1 MTSTPTHGNGNGNG
15 VVVGV
20 DASRHA
26 SHATDWAAAE
36 AARRGTTLYIVHAF
50 DFDPGSAII
59 GPVGDFSTDP
69 ARTAHIQV
77 LAQTEYRVREAHPTL
92 PVVTELVHQSPAGAL
107 VEASR
112 RAALI
117 VVGTRG
123 RGGFAG
129 LSLGSVS
136 LRLAAH
142 SHCPVVLLRSTE
154 HEIIHSGEIVIG
166 MEHGESQAAVRFA
179 FEAAARAGTRVRA
192 VRAWAP
198 YPGHAQDYIS
208 ETDILAR
215 HAADDMVTVLKD
227 VREGFPQV
235 QVKISVVRGHPSAV
249 LADASRGARL
259 TVVGAH
265 RRHGPLSVGVG
276 PVIQGLLSHAESP
289 VAVVPL
295 V

>member
-1 MTSTPTHGNGNGNG
+1 MTNTSTHRQG

-20 DASRHA
+20 DASSHA
-26 SHATDWAAAE
+26 SHAAEWAAAE
-36 AARRGTTLYIVHAF
+36 AARRGTTLYIVHAL
-50 DFDPGSAII
+50 DFEPGSAIVGPI
-59 GPVGDFSTDP
+59 GDLSADP
-69 ARTAHIQV
+69 ARAAHVQV
-77 LAQTEYRVREAHPTL
+77 LAQTEYRVRTAHPTL

-112 RAALI
+112 RAALV

-142 SHCPVVLLRSTE
+142 SHCPVVLLRSAE
-154 HEIIHSGEIVIG
+154 HEIIHSGEVVLG
-166 MEHGESQAAVRFA
+166 MEHHESQEAVRFA
-179 FEAAARAGTRVRA
+179 FEAAACAGTRVHA
-192 VRAWAP
+192 VHAWAP

-208 ETDILAR
+208 DTDILAR
-215 HAADDMVTVLKD
+215 HAADDMVTALKD
-227 VREGFPQV
+227 VREQYPQV
-235 QVKISVVRGHPSAV
+235 HVKISVVRGHPSAV

-265 RRHGPLSVGVG
+265 RHHGPLSVGVG

-295 V
+295 A